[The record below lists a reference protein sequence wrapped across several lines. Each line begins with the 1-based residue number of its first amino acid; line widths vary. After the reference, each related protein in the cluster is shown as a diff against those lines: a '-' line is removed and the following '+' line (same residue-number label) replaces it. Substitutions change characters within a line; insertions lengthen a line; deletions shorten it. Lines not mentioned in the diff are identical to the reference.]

1 MSSPSRPKHKRK
13 YDIPLQRSMG
23 TGYLVWIIA
32 LMVYMATLM
41 LSGDI
46 ALHRVTGQWE
56 NTMTGRMTV
65 EIPPVEG
72 ANEVA
77 ANTRADAVIEVLEG
91 THGIVSARR
100 LPRDEL
106 LTMIEPWLGGIV
118 APDVL
123 PMPVLIDVEISPQ
136 QKPDIAALNA
146 RIKRQV
152 PDARLDDHQA
162 WLNNVLELIGA
173 MKIAA
178 LTLTFAIFMTA
189 IGAVGGAIR
198 SRMALHGDEVNLL
211 HLMGASDG
219 YIASQFQ
226 RYAMIAT
233 LQGGIAGILL
243 AWITLYALG
252 HMAGELDSQIVP
264 QLSLGLK
271 DWAMLGLIPLTGAA
285 IAMLT
290 ARRTVI
296 GQLRKMP

>member
-32 LMVYMATLM
+32 LMVYMATLV
-41 LSGDI
+41 LSGDMV
-46 ALHRVTGQWE
+46 LNRVTGHWE

-72 ANEVA
+72 ANEIA
-77 ANTRADAVIEVLEG
+77 ANARASAVIEVLEDAG
-91 THGIVSARR
+91 GVINARR
-100 LPRDEL
+100 LPDDEL
-106 LTMIEPWLGGIV
+106 LEMIDPWLGGIV

-123 PMPVLIDVEISPQ
+123 PMPVLIDVEIDPQ
-136 QKPDIAALNA
+136 NKPDLAALNA
-146 RIKRQV
+146 KIARQV

-162 WLNNVLELIGA
+162 WLSDVLELINA

-219 YIASQFQ
+219 YIAGQFQ
-226 RYAMIAT
+226 RYAMIST
-233 LQGGIAGILL
+233 LQGGMAGIIL
-243 AWITLYALG
+243 AWLTLYVLG
-252 HMAGELDSQIVP
+252 RMAGELDSQMVP
-264 QLSLGLK
+264 HMSLGLS
-271 DWAMLGLIPLTGAA
+271 DWAVLALIPLAGAA

-296 GQLRKMP
+296 SQLKQMP